1 MSRKPTRLEH
11 DYARTAI
18 IETFKSLTS
27 FKSIGLA
34 LAGMKAKFGADS
46 ATYEEALWWVMRER
60 RKRLDKACED
70 QRTIM
75 TKYAKRLK
83 TRPRHMKR
91 GRFAHPMTWV
101 DREMLLTGRAHKWD
115 TKERNLILGFVV
127 DDVHRIRH
135 QGGRRG
141 Y

>member
-1 MSRKPTRLEH
+1 MSRKPTRRE
-11 DYARTAI
+11 YEYTRMAI
-18 IETFKSLTS
+18 AETFRSLTS
-27 FKSIGLA
+27 FKSIGLV
-34 LAGMKAKFGADS
+34 LAGIKAKFGADS
-46 ATYEEALWWVMRER
+46 DEYETALWWVMNER
-60 RKRLDKACED
+60 RKRHNKACED
-70 QRTIM
+70 QRTTM
-75 TKYAKRLK
+75 SKYAKRIQ
-83 TRPRHMKR
+83 TRPRHKRR
-91 GRFAHPMTWV
+91 GRFIHPMTWV